1 MFKKV
6 VNINDVIQ
14 PSFISL
20 KDLKTNENIIKYTD
34 EEQRKKFIESME
46 SSVLDKDLKNL
57 NISNNNN
64 ECSTNP

>member
-6 VNINDVIQ
+6 VNINEVIQ

-34 EEQRKKFIESME
+34 EEQRLKFIESME
-46 SSVLDKDLKNL
+46 KTIIEKDLKNL
-57 NISNNNN
+57 NLSNNN

>member
-6 VNINDVIQ
+6 VNIQEVIR

-20 KDLKTNENIIKYTD
+20 KDLKTNENIIKYSD
-34 EEQRKKFIESME
+34 EEQRLKMIQSIES
-46 SSVLDKDLKNL
+46 VLLDKDLQKL

-64 ECSTNP
+64 ECNTNP

>member
-6 VNINDVIQ
+6 VNINEVIQ

-20 KDLKTNENIIKYTD
+20 KDLKTNEIIIKYSD
-34 EEQRKKFIESME
+34 EEQRLKMIQNME
-46 SSVLDKDLKNL
+46 NVLLHKDLKKL

-64 ECSTNP
+64 ERNTNP

>member
-6 VNINDVIQ
+6 VNIHEVIQ

-34 EEQRKKFIESME
+34 EEQRLKFIESME
-46 SSVLDKDLKNL
+46 KTIIEKDFKNL

>member
-6 VNINDVIQ
+6 VNIQEVIS

-20 KDLKTNENIIKYTD
+20 KDLKTNENIIKYSD
-34 EEQRKKFIESME
+34 EEQRLKMIQSME
-46 SSVLDKDLKNL
+46 SVLLDKDFEKL

-64 ECSTNP
+64 ECNTNP

>member
-6 VNINDVIQ
+6 VNIQEVIR

-20 KDLKTNENIIKYTD
+20 KDLKTNENIIKYSD
-34 EEQRKKFIESME
+34 EEQRLKMIQSIES
-46 SSVLDKDLKNL
+46 VLLDKDLEKL

-64 ECSTNP
+64 ECNTNP

>member
-6 VNINDVIQ
+6 VNIQEVIR

-20 KDLKTNENIIKYTD
+20 KDLKTNENIIKYSD
-34 EEQRKKFIESME
+34 EEQRLKMIQSME
-46 SSVLDKDLKNL
+46 SVLLDKDLQKL

-64 ECSTNP
+64 ECNTNP

>member
-6 VNINDVIQ
+6 VNIQEVIR

-20 KDLKTNENIIKYTD
+20 KDLKTNENIIKYSD
-34 EEQRKKFIESME
+34 EEQRLKMIQSIES
-46 SSVLDKDLKNL
+46 VLLDKDLEKL

-64 ECSTNP
+64 ERNTIP